1 MKRILFLTMIYL
13 FLCTPAFAETFHF
26 ASIEK
31 LIEQEVGRLIIPEF
45 YKKLGIQ
52 VTITPLPGKRAQSMA
67 VSGQKDGEIMR
78 IWTYGEENKTVFR
91 VPTPYYYLETMAFI
105 KKNGGVV
112 INNKE
117 DLRKYRLVK
126 VRGVKHTN
134 NITRGMPHVHDITDT
149 EKMMA
154 FLQKGR
160 ADVALTNTVDGIL
173 VLKKLGYTDI
183 VPIDKPLARL
193 DLYHYI
199 HNDHKELVPKV
210 DAVIKQMKASGRL
223 KTLIEKAERRV
234 FENR

>member
-1 MKRILFLTMIYL
+1 MVHL
-13 FLCTPAFAETFHF
+13 FLCGPVFAETFHF
-26 ASIEK
+26 VSIEK

-45 YKKLGIQ
+45 YKELGIQ
-52 VTITPLPGKRAQSMA
+52 VTITPVPGKRAQMMA
-67 VSGQKDGEIMR
+67 VSGEKDGEIMR

-105 KKNGGVV
+105 KKDGGVV
-112 INNKE
+112 INDKE

-134 NITRGMPHVHDITDT
+134 NITRGMPDVYDINDT
-149 EKMMA
+149 EKMMT

-160 ADVALTNTVDGIL
+160 ADVALTNTVDGNL

-193 DLYHYI
+193 GLYHYI
-199 HNDHKELVPKV
+199 HDDHKDMAPKV
-210 DAVIKQMKASGRL
+210 DKVIKQMKASGRL
-223 KTLIEKAERRV
+223 KALIEKAERRV
-234 FENR
+234 FGNQ